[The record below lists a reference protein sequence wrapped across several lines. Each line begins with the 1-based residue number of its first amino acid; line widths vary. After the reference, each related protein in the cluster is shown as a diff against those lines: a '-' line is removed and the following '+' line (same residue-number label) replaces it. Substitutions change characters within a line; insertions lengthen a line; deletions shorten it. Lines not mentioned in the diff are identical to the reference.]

1 MAPEETPG
9 AENAKPE
16 QLGTSRPPPRGRR
29 GGRGH
34 RGGRRRSPR
43 PPVQEPLP
51 PSAGAAEPNQP
62 GAEPIQT
69 EQAAALPPANEMR
82 ETPPPQL
89 REPRETPRPP
99 MRESREP
106 FPPPTREPQPRAPI
120 AVSQAIEEVNEI
132 IETLRATLD
141 DMEAVLETLELAE
154 RQKTADEQEIET
166 LRRGLRQLHRPRE
179 GGPQPPR
186 H

>member
-1 MAPEETPG
+1 MQPSA
-9 AENAKPE
+9 
-16 QLGTSRPPPRGRR
+16 
-29 GGRGH
+29 
-34 RGGRRRSPR
+34 
-43 PPVQEPLP
+43 EPLP
-51 PSAGAAEPNQP
+51 ADQGTTQPPTPEAG
-62 GAEPIQT
+62 
-69 EQAAALPPANEMR
+69 

-99 MRESREP
+99 MREPRNT
-106 FPPPTREPQPRAPI
+106 PPPPPQEPQRRGPM
-120 AVSQAIEEVNEI
+120 AVSEAIEEVNQI

-141 DMEAVLETLELAE
+141 DMDTVLETLELAE
-154 RQKTADEQEIET
+154 RQKLADEHEIET